1 MTYFCLEMNTQETQ
15 DTRLTI
21 DICLLE
27 NLVQIVENVSIRSA
41 NVEREVHYSDIISN
55 NASFADALSN
65 VEPHQHL
72 SGHESISQGILQ
84 NKTKKQN

>member
-41 NVEREVHYSDIISN
+41 NV
-55 NASFADALSN
+55 
-65 VEPHQHL
+65 
-72 SGHESISQGILQ
+72 
-84 NKTKKQN
+84 